1 MSIRLLQGFLRNG
14 RNLLFADRRFHYQFR
29 AVQKIAFKQSLKQES
44 ILADIHVNQYKD
56 NYKFAKFSR
65 RLLVDNVLSR
75 VTSPKSSALRTEATK
90 RFVFGDSLPFFSLV
104 GCSLASGNGIITKE
118 DELESICCEIRVA
131 VEKYQSKLEDK
142 VIENRPI
149 KEDLSL
155 DDLNIGPMISKGCS
169 AAVYC
174 ASFKNNTDTENE
186 HQRLF
191 TSVNNENDAIDDRT
205 DVGFI
210 NLSTQKSDAIKIA
223 KNEYPMSYTPGSSNF
238 NMSQRKEPQV
248 EPNKSI
254 QSVKFDDNNLST
266 VYEYEHTS
274 DEEPRRS
281 PVQLMNPN
289 IYDYPLALK
298 MMFNYDIQSNSMA
311 ILKAMHKETIPAR
324 YHAKRNNYDYWE
336 NDMIE
341 RTSNLPPHPNIVYMP
356 AFFCD
361 IIPDLENSRSL
372 YPNALP
378 PRLNPSTGYG
388 RNMSLF
394 LLMKRYNYSLR
405 EYLDEY
411 SCTDIRTRI
420 ILFAQLLEA
429 VAHINKHQ
437 IAHRDLK
444 SDNILIDATS
454 DSLPILVLSDFGC
467 CLADKNG
474 LKVPYQSIEIDK
486 GGNVQLMAPE
496 IVLKQPNIFAML
508 DYTKSDLWAAGT
520 IAYEIFGY
528 VNPFYDDLNSN
539 RKALRNVHYDE
550 SMLPELD
557 NEEIPH
563 IVKNL
568 IENILQCNP
577 RKRLDCDIAAN
588 VLELYLWAPSSWIK
602 YKRIPTNNEILEW
615 LLSLTTKILC
625 ERGLGSINAQFM
637 SKNRRTYTEYIL
649 ISTFLARANLKNIRK
664 ALQWIHS
671 IL

>member
-29 AVQKIAFKQSLKQES
+29 AVQKIAFKKSVKQES
-44 ILADIHVNQYKD
+44 ILADIHANQFKD
-56 NYKFAKFSR
+56 NNKFAKFSR

-90 RFVFGDSLPFFSLV
+90 RFAFGDSLPFFSLV
-104 GCSLASGNGIITKE
+104 GCSLASGNGFITKE
-118 DELESICCEIRVA
+118 DELESICCEIREA
-131 VEKYQSKLEDK
+131 VGKYQSKLEDK
-142 VIENRPI
+142 VIESRPI

-155 DDLNIGPMISKGCS
+155 GDLNIGPMISKGCS

-174 ASFKNNTDTENE
+174 ASFKNDIENDQ
-186 HQRLF
+186 QRLV
-191 TSVNNENDAIDDRT
+191 TSVNNENDAIIDRT
-205 DVGFI
+205 DVDFV
-210 NLSTQKSDAIKIA
+210 NLSAQKSDAVEIFNHQNPI
-223 KNEYPMSYTPGSSNF
+223 SSSSNG
-238 NMSQRKEPQV
+238 NISMSEQKDSKNAES
-248 EPNKSI
+248 NKPI
-254 QSVKFDDNNLST
+254 QSVKFNDNNLST

-274 DEEPRRS
+274 DEESSKS
-281 PVQLMNPN
+281 PLQLMNPT

-336 NDMIE
+336 NDIIE
-341 RTSNLPPHPNIVYMP
+341 KTSNLPPHPNIVYMP

-378 PRLNPSTGYG
+378 PRLNPASGYG

-394 LLMKRYNYSLR
+394 LIMKRYNFSLR
-405 EYLDEY
+405 EYLDEF
-411 SCTDIRTRI
+411 SDTDIRTRI

-429 VAHINKHQ
+429 VAHINRHQ

-496 IVLKQPNIFAML
+496 IVLKQPNMFAML

-528 VNPFYDDLNSN
+528 VNPFYDDLNAG
-539 RKALRNVHYDE
+539 RKALRNVNYDE

-563 IVKNL
+563 IVRNL
-568 IENILQCNP
+568 IENILQRNP
-577 RKRLDCDIAAN
+577 RNRLNCDIAAN

-602 YKRIPTNNEILEW
+602 FNRVPTNNEILEW

-637 SKNRRTYTEYIL
+637 SKNRRTYTEYVL

-671 IL
+671 IQ